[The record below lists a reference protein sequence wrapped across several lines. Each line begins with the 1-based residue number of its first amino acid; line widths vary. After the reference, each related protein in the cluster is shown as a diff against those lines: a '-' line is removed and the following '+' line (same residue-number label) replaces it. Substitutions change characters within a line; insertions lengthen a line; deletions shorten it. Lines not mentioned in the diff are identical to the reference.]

1 MEIYCGNFR
10 LCQHPTTWSS
20 SGWSQFTD
28 AKLILR
34 SHENFPEK
42 PKIVQSFHQLPSA
55 WPRIPGSRFSDET
68 SGKTSIYGNGPLYR
82 EVCLHHCHAV
92 PHELSLCK
100 RRLNLQEST
109 SLYIRELWQRGWK
122 HQNVLF
128 PKNSYAFASGASHS
142 VSYGQALISDTAR
155 VHVANKKQIIFP
167 GKPRINYTYGEC
179 CWQMHYQF
187 YLHVIYAGA

>member
-1 MEIYCGNFR
+1 MGDYPTNQNGNLLRKFSALSTPYDVVQFR
-10 LCQHPTTWSS
+10 
-20 SGWSQFTD
+20 
-28 AKLILR
+28 
-34 SHENFPEK
+34 PEPVYRCK
-42 PKIVQSFHQLPSA
+42 IKFCEVMRIFQKNKRKFKKIVQSFHQLPSA
-55 WPRIPGSRFSDET
+55 WPRIPGSRFSDES

-92 PHELSLCK
+92 SHELSLCK

-142 VSYGQALISDTAR
+142 VSYRPAVWHSAR
-155 VHVANKKQIIFP
+155 TCSKLFSRENH
-167 GKPRINYTYGEC
+167 E
-179 CWQMHYQF
+179 
-187 YLHVIYAGA
+187 

>member
-100 RRLNLQEST
+100 RRLNLQKRT

-142 VSYGQALISDTAR
+142 VSSGPAVWHSAR
-155 VHVANKKQIIFP
+155 TCSKLFSRENH
-167 GKPRINYTYGEC
+167 E
-179 CWQMHYQF
+179 
-187 YLHVIYAGA
+187 